1 MLTRYDSN
9 NRYSKAV
16 IAGGFVFLAGLT
28 AEDTSGGIEEQTAS
42 VVKQIDDYLVRAG
55 TTKDDIV
62 SVNIWLTS
70 MADAPGMNRVW
81 EKWVNPGKVPA
92 RATVESKLATP
103 QTLVEIMVQALIPTK

>member
-42 VVKQIDDYLVRAG
+42 VVK
-55 TTKDDIV
+55 
-62 SVNIWLTS
+62 
-70 MADAPGMNRVW
+70 
-81 EKWVNPGKVPA
+81 
-92 RATVESKLATP
+92 
-103 QTLVEIMVQALIPTK
+103 

>member
-1 MLTRYDSN
+1 
-9 NRYSKAV
+9 
-16 IAGGFVFLAGLT
+16 
-28 AEDTSGGIEEQTAS
+28 
-42 VVKQIDDYLVRAG
+42 VRAG